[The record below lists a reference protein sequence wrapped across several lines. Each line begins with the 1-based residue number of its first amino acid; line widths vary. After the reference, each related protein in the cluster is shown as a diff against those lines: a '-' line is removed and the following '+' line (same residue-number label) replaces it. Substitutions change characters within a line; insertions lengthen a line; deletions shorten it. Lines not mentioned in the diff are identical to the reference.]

1 MLPGTALHLS
11 VYHHSDSFLISFNI
25 FSSSKV
31 RIVIMLS
38 AHIPGNLTQALH
50 HILYQQNHGIVQGY
64 ITIVLY
70 GEGADQSN
78 ILHVY

>member
-1 MLPGTALHLS
+1 
-11 VYHHSDSFLISFNI
+11 
-25 FSSSKV
+25 
-31 RIVIMLS
+31 MLS

-70 GEGADQSN
+70 GEGTDQSN